1 MRTDK
6 NENDRFPIAKRGYD
20 PKAVE
25 AYLDVAAADSDRML
39 NEAAVRIA
47 ALELEVEEA
56 NKQEEAVH
64 LTILAATKTKEDMI
78 EAAKHQAAK
87 LAANGRKEGDRIVTD
102 ARMQAFQLVTGAR
115 KEAQTIV
122 SEARTEASAIAR
134 VEGETAVVDDGPSER
149 ELALHKRVEE
159 MQQVIAEMESEL
171 ASRPAPSDEKY
182 ATPVDVV
189 TDEAV
194 EAIQEDSTPTV
205 EPPATPSIP
214 EPVLE
219 TPPPP
224 VDGHD
229 DDGDDNIEIVVSD
242 LPVEE
247 STIEI
252 SADDTEITLTEHD
265 EALEPAVSRPVPD
278 GGTDDDSD
286 DRAAAVRRSFY
297 SRRSAGL
304 PRLGSEAGR
313 GAMAAIAGLRTN
325 FVSAEADDDTDP
337 EQTPAFEAV

>member
-25 AYLDVAAADSDRML
+25 AYLDMAAADSDRML

-47 ALELEVEEA
+47 ALELEMEEA

-64 LTILAATKTKEDMI
+64 LTILAATKTKEHMI

-87 LAANGRKEGDRIVTD
+87 LAAGGRKEGDRIVTD

-122 SEARTEASAIAR
+122 GEARAEASAIAR
-134 VEGETAVVDDGPSER
+134 VDGETATIDDGPSER
-149 ELALHKRVEE
+149 ELALHERVEE

-171 ASRPAPSDEKY
+171 ASRPATSDEKY
-182 ATPVDVV
+182 AAPVDVV
-189 TDEAV
+189 IDEAV

-205 EPPATPSIP
+205 EPPAAPSVP

-224 VDGHD
+224 VDEH

-242 LPVEE
+242 VPVEE

-252 SADDTEITLTEHD
+252 SADDTEITLREHD
-265 EALEPAVSRPVPD
+265 EALEPAFSGPVPD
-278 GGTDDDSD
+278 GGTGDDSD

-304 PRLGSEAGR
+304 PHMGSEAGR
-313 GAMAAIAGLRTN
+313 GAMAAVAGLRTN
-325 FVSAEADDDTDP
+325 FVAAEADDDTDP